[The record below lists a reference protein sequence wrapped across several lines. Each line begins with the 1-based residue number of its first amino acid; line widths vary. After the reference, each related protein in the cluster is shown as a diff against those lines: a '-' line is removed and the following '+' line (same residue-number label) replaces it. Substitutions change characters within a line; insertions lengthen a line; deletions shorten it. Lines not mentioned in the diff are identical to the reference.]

1 MNIRFS
7 SVCEHETC
15 SRRANFGF
23 LNEAKRFCGV
33 HQLPNMTNLR
43 STYGVAMA
51 MAERAA
57 KLSCTGDAD
66 TSQQQLEEEDEGNP
80 QEDGEEYEEEAAA
93 SSIPLPSL
101 DDPIAI
107 TTHIQAP
114 PVATDE
120 FHYVDT
126 LPIERAREFDF

>member
-15 SRRANFGF
+15 SRRANFGY
-23 LNEAKRFCGV
+23 LNEVKRFCGV

-43 STYGVAMA
+43 STYGVALA
-51 MAERAA
+51 MAERATKIPA
-57 KLSCTGDAD
+57 DAD
-66 TSQQQLEEEDEGNP
+66 TSQQLEEDEG
-80 QEDGEEYEEEAAA
+80 GEGEGYEEAVVDNPES
-93 SSIPLPSL
+93 SSIPLPGL
-101 DDPIAI
+101 DDPIAV
-107 TTHIQAP
+107 TTHVQAH